1 MATKETHMMLIG
13 LVLVAILAI
22 MPPVSAVP
30 LVEQPGVFLNP
41 PDAFLMNDPVI
52 HDGAQNGYMLEISR
66 YSADKYIACNPS
78 LKYLYL
84 DMIAGESQN
93 DQVRLATKRALYP
106 YTEAGP
112 MNWYPGWNQTHIPTL
127 ADRNI

>member
-1 MATKETHMMLIG
+1 MKSNKIEMIIVG
-13 LVLVAILAI
+13 LLVFALAVLVAPAGAI
-22 MPPVSAVP
+22 P
-30 LVEQPGVFLNP
+30 LVEQPGAHLHP
-41 PDAFLMNDPVI
+41 PDTFLMNDPVI

-106 YTEAGP
+106 YTEVGP
-112 MNWYPGWNQTHIPTL
+112 LNWYP
-127 ADRNI
+127 